1 MLRAGG
7 ASSVRWIDRLKT
19 MGDKPSKLAYFLA
32 ELRRRHVFRV
42 AVGYAA
48 FAFVVLQ
55 LGEIIL
61 PAFSE
66 QLPSAEWA
74 LQLMVVLAVL
84 GFPVVMVL
92 AWVFDVTSEGIR
104 VTSALDR
111 DASHVA
117 PSTGMLPRL
126 ALLTVTLLA
135 VGGVGSWWIM
145 STVQGTD
152 AVTALGPSVTPVPY
166 DPDDPIRSIAVLPLE
181 NFSENADQD
190 YFVAGMHEALI
201 ARLSRV
207 PELRVVS
214 RTTVARY
221 ASSDQTTPKTI
232 PEIVQELGV
241 EGIVEGSVFRAG
253 DEVRITVQL
262 IHGASDTHIWAQ
274 DYTRSFTD
282 VLALQSEVANAIA
295 EEIQAELSIAG
306 DAPMPVY
313 AEGSA
318 VPAANEA
325 FMRARFGEI
334 GETREG
340 LLAALE
346 NYRQAVE
353 ADPSFAAAY
362 AGLAGAE
369 LMLGMSPVSS
379 PVSSPGFDL
388 VESMARARVFALKAF
403 EIDPELPEA
412 HDILALINEQQS
424 DELLGLSPTI
434 EVLEPMTEVRLI
446 RRSPSTGDG
455 VGGGAAAEDAI
466 IVISVDPGLVSSAG
480 GFRLDSTSS
489 FESFS
494 QLGRQLRAGWADW
507 ANQAVR
513 MASMSPGQMV
523 AAAQRFKA
531 AGRPEEAIQVLTG
544 VSERSP
550 EHAEA
555 WEALE
560 VLYAFTGEYE
570 QVLDVRRQWVEQA
583 GGDAESIDRLEE
595 QLRTSGAEGYWTWRL
610 EVLQERASEGEAVP
624 PVYLAA
630 AQAALGDAEAA
641 LVSLEE
647 AVRTGDRRLLT
658 SLRTDPVW
666 DVLRSDSRLADLL
679 RGITN
684 ARLGRAGR
692 GQGRGGRSQG
702 QGRAGRGQGRG
713 PV

>member
-7 ASSVRWIDRLKT
+7 ASSVRWIDRLRT
-19 MGDKPSKLAYFLA
+19 MGEKLSKLAYFLA

-104 VTSALDR
+104 VTDALDR
-111 DASHVA
+111 DANRVA
-117 PSTGMLPRL
+117 PSTGVLPRL
-126 ALLTVTLLA
+126 ALLTVTMLA

-152 AVTALGPSVTPVPY
+152 AVTTALGPSVTPVPY

-221 ASSDQTTPKTI
+221 ASADQTTPKTI

-241 EGIVEGSVFRAG
+241 EGVVEGSVFRAG

-274 DYTRSFTD
+274 EYVRSFTD
-282 VLALQSEVANAIA
+282 VLALQSEVANRIA

-306 DAPMPVY
+306 DEPMPVY

-325 FMRARFGEI
+325 FMRARFDEI

-362 AGLAGAE
+362 AGLAGTE

-379 PVSSPGFDL
+379 PGFDL
-388 VESMARARVFALKAF
+388 AESMARARVFALKAF

-424 DELLGLSPTI
+424 DELLGLGSTI
-434 EVLEPMTEVRLI
+434 EVPEPMTEVRLI

-507 ANQAVR
+507 ANQVGR

-570 QVLDVRRQWVEQA
+570 QVLDVRRQWVGQA
-583 GGDAESIDRLEE
+583 GGDAESVDRLEE

-630 AQAALGDAEAA
+630 AQASLEDMEAA

-666 DVLRSDSRLADLL
+666 DVLRSDSRFTDLL

-684 ARLGRAGR
+684 ARPGRAGR
-692 GQGRGGRSQG
+692 GQGRGGRGQG
-702 QGRAGRGQGRG
+702 QGRAGRGQGGG

>member
-1 MLRAGG
+1 
-7 ASSVRWIDRLKT
+7 
-19 MGDKPSKLAYFLA
+19 MGEKPSKLAYFLA

-55 LGEIIL
+55 LGEIVL

-66 QLPSAEWA
+66 QLPSAEFA
-74 LQLMVVLAVL
+74 LQLMVVFAVL

-92 AWVFDVTSEGIR
+92 AWVFDVTTEGIR

-111 DASHVA
+111 DANHVA
-117 PSTGMLPRL
+117 PSTGILPRL
-126 ALLTVTLLA
+126 ALLSVTLLA
-135 VGGVGSWWIM
+135 VGGVGSWWILTTLQ
-145 STVQGTD
+145 STDG
-152 AVTALGPSVTPVPY
+152 VTTAGGPSVVPAVY
-166 DPDDPIRSIAVLPLE
+166 DPDDPIRSIAVLPLD
-181 NFSENADQD
+181 NFSENSEQD

-207 PELRVVS
+207 PEIRVVS

-221 ASSDQTTPKTI
+221 ASADETVPKTI

-241 EGIVEGSVFRAG
+241 EGIVEGSVSRAG

-274 DYTRSFTD
+274 EYVRSFTD
-282 VLALQSEVANAIA
+282 VLALQSEVANSIA
-295 EEIQAELSIAG
+295 EEIQAELSISG
-306 DAPMPVY
+306 DPPMPAY
-313 AEGSA
+313 AEGSE

-325 FMRARFGEI
+325 FMRARFDELSDSPD
-334 GETREG
+334 R

-362 AGLAGAE
+362 AGLAGTE
-369 LMLGMSPVSS
+369 LRLGMSPASS
-379 PVSSPGFDL
+379 TGFDL
-388 VESMARARVFALKAF
+388 TESMARARVFALKAF

-412 HDILALINEQQS
+412 YDILALIDEQQR
-424 DELLGLSPTI
+424 DGLLGLGP
-434 EVLEPMTEVRLI
+434 EVDVPEPMSEVRLI
-446 RRSPSTGDG
+446 HRSPNTSDG
-455 VGGGAAAEDAI
+455 VGGGAAAENAI
-466 IVISVDPGLVSSAG
+466 TVISVDPGLVSSSG
-480 GFRLDSTSS
+480 GFRPDSTSS

-507 ANQAVR
+507 VNQSGRV
-513 MASMSPGQMV
+513 ASMSPGQMV

-550 EHAEA
+550 EHAAA

-560 VLYAFTGEYE
+560 VLYAFAGEYE
-570 QVLDVRRQWVEQA
+570 QVLAVRREWVEQA
-583 GGDAESIDRLEE
+583 SGDAESVARLEE
-595 QLRTSGAEGYWTWRL
+595 QLLTSGPDGYWTWRVD
-610 EVLQERASEGEAVP
+610 VLQERASDGEAVP

-630 AQAALGDAEAA
+630 AQAALGDTEAA
-641 LVSLEE
+641 LVSLDA

-666 DVLRSDSRLADLL
+666 DVLRSDSRFADVL
-679 RGITN
+679 RVITN
-684 ARLGRAGR
+684 ARPGRGVR
-692 GQGRGGRSQG
+692 GQGRGGRGQG
-702 QGRAGRGQGRG
+702 QGRGGRGPGRG